1 MLDAYGFLLKSD
13 CDTKCYTNSKSQMY
27 DCTIKYSSSN
37 YMMVDGP
44 WLTIVD
50 WSHRTIQHLPLDQL
64 MWYVD
69 IEILHH
75 ATIVWSS
82 SYPVG
87 FTCQLNIL
95 TQDIKIFVSHTLST
109 SHSHLSL

>member
-1 MLDAYGFLLKSD
+1 MLDASGFVLKSD
-13 CDTKCYTNSKSQMY
+13 CDTKCYTNSKSQIELY
-27 DCTIKYSSSN
+27 
-37 YMMVDGP
+37 DGP